1 MREHK
6 RLRLAFY
13 IGAAGVAL
21 LFICV
26 GVVLHSQSFR
36 NYALEQIVQAA
47 QQSTGTRIAVKDMAL
62 TWRPLAIEFD
72 GISAQSRGV
81 SGRDPLFTAARVR
94 VNLKLIPLLHRSIDV
109 EEVDI
114 ERPAV
119 YIRTAANGQ
128 TNLPAMPGDAVSD
141 SGFET
146 QIALLLIRD
155 GLISYDD
162 RQIPLSAELRN
173 FHGQVGFDREANSYK
188 GQIAYDAGRIETPQ
202 VRTFEHSAELRF
214 VANAAHCVIE
224 SLDVAMLHSHLR
236 AHGDLATYT
245 SPVFTGAY
253 SGEVSGEDLRWITRN
268 ASVPVGDMSLQG
280 EVVYRTAQGATLLDR
295 VILHGNFESGAL
307 IVPANKSKVLLKQV
321 RAGYR
326 LDGGKLYVDGV
337 RAGAFGGRVTS
348 DSNVINLKSSGGEF
362 HVVVNGAAIQQA
374 GHDMGIASHGMEV
387 VGIADVD
394 VSGKWKNNIGD
405 ATVKAHAVIRRP
417 EQVQAEQVQAAKG
430 VIPLEGVI
438 NVEYNAAQDRATFG
452 ASNLRT
458 VNEQLSVTGVLSRNS
473 SLNVHFASSDLHE
486 LGALIDSVTTSVKAH
501 GLGAYDLH
509 GSAEFTGKVSGAV
522 KDPHF
527 EGLLAASNLQIEG
540 TTWRTLQ
547 GRVGA
552 DAHSVQIQDGS
563 LLGQAKERVRFDG
576 GIKLINWSVDPAAPL
591 SLHAS
596 VQNVSAA
603 EAQRLGRTSYPV
615 TGLLSGELS
624 LSGSERSPAGRGHV
638 ELVQGVV
645 WNEPVNAFSVDFD
658 ADRQSVHVTSTVRAP
673 AGAVTAKATYDL
685 GSRRYQ
691 VQGQTQNLKLEQV
704 HILQQR
710 QDSVSGQ
717 LTAEV
722 SGSGTLDDPQLSGRA
737 QIPSLGVRGETFA
750 GVDAQVTVRN
760 KHADLSLHSA
770 INQNQLQV
778 KGGVELTGA
787 YPATIALDTGSV
799 EIGPLLDKFAPGGA
813 QGATGQMEIHAT
825 LNGPL
830 NEPAQIQAHAEIPSI
845 RLRTKSIDLAS
856 AKPIKLDYR
865 AGVLQVDSAELKG
878 NGTDIRVSGSLPVQG
893 AGDMNLS
900 ANGTLD
906 LGLLQDWTGGGHSS
920 GQVDVELTAKGKKTE
935 PVIQGRVRIANAVYT
950 SDSLPVGI
958 ESLNGDISIDG
969 NRLQIAKLSGTAG
982 GGTVSVSGSATYGNN
997 TSFNLALGATSV
1009 RVRQNGVR
1017 AVVDANLAWSGT
1029 TTTSILGG
1037 RVTVDK
1043 LSFNQGSD
1051 LAEIISQLSGD
1062 NTVSDSSSSTHSV
1075 KLNVAVQSSNNL
1087 NLASSQLSIGGSANL
1102 NVVGNL
1108 ADPIILGRVALTSG
1122 EVFFLGKRFEIQNG
1136 TIAFANTVR
1145 TEPVVSLYVN
1155 TVVDQ
1160 YTITINLSGRVD
1172 HLKTSYTS
1180 DPSLSTADIINLL
1193 AFGQTTADAASNTT
1207 SPASLGAE
1215 SAVASAAGSQ
1225 VASQVQKLTGISQ
1238 LTLNPLAGNNQNP
1251 GSQVAIQ
1258 QRVSGNILLTFGTD
1272 VTDAQNQT
1280 IQVQYQVKRNVS
1292 VSVLRDEFGGYGFDV
1307 RYHKAF

>member
-1 MREHK
+1 MRERK
-6 RLRLAFY
+6 TMRLAFY
-13 IGAAGVAL
+13 IGVAGVAL
-21 LFICV
+21 LFICA
-26 GVVLHSQSFR
+26 GVILHSQAFR
-36 NYALEQIVQAA
+36 NYALEQIVETAE
-47 QQSTGTRIAVKDMAL
+47 QSTGTRIAVKNMAL
-62 TWRPLAIEFD
+62 TWCPLAIEFD
-72 GISAQSRGV
+72 DISAQGRDV

-94 VNLKLIPLLHRSIDV
+94 VSLKLLPLLHRSIDV

-114 ERPAV
+114 DQPAV

-128 TNLPAMPGDAVSD
+128 TNLPAMPSGSVSG
-141 SGFET
+141 SGLQT
-146 QIALLLIRD
+146 RIALLLIRD

-173 FHGQVGFDREANSYK
+173 FHGQVGFDHEADSYK
-188 GQIAYDAGRIETPQ
+188 GQLAYDAGSIETAE
-202 VRTFEHSAELRF
+202 VRTFEHSAELHF

-224 SLDVAMLHSHLR
+224 SLDVAILRSHLW
-236 AHGDLATYT
+236 AHGELTNYK

-253 SGEVSGEDLRWITRN
+253 LGTVSGEDLRWISRN

-280 EVVYRTAQGATLLDR
+280 DVAYRTAQGQTLLDR
-295 VILHGNFESGAL
+295 AEVHGNFESGAL
-307 IVPANKSKVLLKQV
+307 IVPANRSRVSLKQV
-321 RAGYR
+321 RASYR
-326 LDGGKLYVDGV
+326 LEGGKLYVNGV

-348 DSNVINLKSSGGEF
+348 DSNVINLRSSGGEV
-362 HVVVNGAAIQQA
+362 HVAIGGAAIQRA
-374 GHDMGIASHGMEV
+374 GNELGIASHGMEV

-405 ATVKAHAVIRRP
+405 ATVRAHVVIRRP
-417 EQVQAEQVQAAKG
+417 EQLQPAKAML
-430 VIPLEGVI
+430 PLEGVVD
-438 NVEYNAAQDRATFG
+438 VEYDAAHDRATFG
-452 ASNLRT
+452 PSNLRT
-458 VNEQLSVTGVLSRNS
+458 VNEQLSVTGLLSSNS
-473 SLNVHFASSDLHE
+473 NLNVHFASSDLHE
-486 LGALIDSVTTSVKAH
+486 LGALIDTVTPSNKPN
-501 GLGAYDLH
+501 GIGAYDLH
-509 GSAEFTGKVSGAV
+509 GSAEFTGRVSGTV
-522 KDPHF
+522 KNPHF

-547 GRVGA
+547 ARLGV
-552 DAHSVQIQDGS
+552 DAHSFQVYDGS
-563 LLGQAKERVRFDG
+563 LLGQAKERVSLKG
-576 GIKLINWSVDPAAPL
+576 GIKLANWSVDPAAPL

-596 VQNVSAA
+596 IQNVSAA
-603 EAQRLGRTSYPV
+603 ELQRLGKTSYPV
-615 TGLLSGELS
+615 AGLLSGELS
-624 LSGSERSPAGRGHV
+624 VSGSERSPVGRGHV
-638 ELVQGVV
+638 ELVQGMF
-645 WNEPVNAFSVDFD
+645 WNEPVNAFTVDFD
-658 ADRQSVHVTSTVRAP
+658 ADKQMVHGSSTVRAP
-673 AGAVTAKATYDL
+673 AGALTAKATYDL

-704 HILQQR
+704 HLLQQS

-737 QIPSLGVRGETFA
+737 QIPSLAMRGETFT

-760 KHADLSLHSA
+760 KHADVSLRSA
-770 INQNQLQV
+770 INQNSLQV

-787 YPATIALDTGSV
+787 YPATIALDTGNV
-799 EIGPLLDKFAPGGA
+799 EIGPLLAKFVPGHAKGT
-813 QGATGQMEIHAT
+813 TGEMEIHAT

-830 NEPAQIQAHAEIPSI
+830 KEPAKIQAHAEIPSI
-845 RLRTKSIDLAS
+845 GLQTKSIDLAN

-893 AGDMNLS
+893 AGDMNL
-900 ANGTLD
+900 AAKGTLD

-920 GQVDVELTAKGKKTE
+920 GRVDVELTAKGKKTE

-950 SDSLPVGI
+950 SDTLPVGI
-958 ESLNGDISIDG
+958 ESLNGDISIVG
-969 NRLQIAKLSGTAG
+969 NRLQIANLSGTAG
-982 GGTVSVSGSATYGNN
+982 GGTVSVQGSAIYGNN

-1009 RVRQNGVR
+1009 RVRQSGVR
-1017 AVVDANLAWSGT
+1017 AVVDANLSWSGT
-1029 TTTSILGG
+1029 TTASNLGG

-1062 NTVSDSSSSTHSV
+1062 NTVSDSSRSTHSV
-1075 KLNVAVQSSNNL
+1075 KLNVAVQSSSNL

-1160 YTITINLSGRVD
+1160 YTITINLSGPVD

-1180 DPSLSTADIINLL
+1180 DPALSTADIINLL
-1193 AFGQTTADAASNTT
+1193 AFGQTTANAASSAA
-1207 SPASLGAE
+1207 SPGSLGAE

>member
-6 RLRLAFY
+6 RIRLAFY
-13 IGAAGVAL
+13 IGVAGVAF
-21 LFICV
+21 LFICA
-26 GVVLHSQSFR
+26 GVILHSQSFR

-47 QQSTGTRIAVKDMAL
+47 QQGTETRIAVQSMTL
-62 TWRPLAIEFD
+62 TWRPLAIELD
-72 GISAQSRGV
+72 GISAQSRDASDG
-81 SGRDPLFTAARVR
+81 DPLFTAARVR
-94 VNLKLIPLLHRSIDV
+94 VNLKLLPLLRRSIDV
-109 EEVDI
+109 EKVDI
-114 ERPAV
+114 DRPAV
-119 YIRTAANGQ
+119 YMRTAANGQ
-128 TNLPAMPGDAVSD
+128 TNLPAMPSD
-141 SGFET
+141 SVSGPGFQT
-146 QIALLLIRD
+146 QIALLLIRN

-173 FHGQVGFDREANSYK
+173 FHGQVGFDRATDSYK
-188 GQIAYDAGRIETPQ
+188 GQIAYDAGRIETTE
-202 VRTFEHSAELRF
+202 VRTFEHSAKLHF

-224 SLDVAMLHSHLR
+224 SLDVALLHSHLR
-236 AHGDLATYT
+236 AHGDLTDYK
-245 SPVFTGAY
+245 SPVFKGAY
-253 SGEVSGEDLRWITRN
+253 SGEVSGDDLRWITRD

-280 EVVYRTAQGATLLDR
+280 EVAYRTAQGQTLLDR
-295 VILHGNFESGAL
+295 ADLHGNFESGAL
-307 IVPANKSKVLLKQV
+307 IVPANRSKVLLKQV

-326 LDGGKLYVDGV
+326 LEGGKLYVDGV

-348 DSNVINLKSSGGEF
+348 DSNVINLKSRGGEF
-362 HVVVNGAAIQQA
+362 HVVINGAAIQQA
-374 GHDMGIASHGMEV
+374 GNELGIASHGMEV
-387 VGIADVD
+387 AGVADVEL
-394 VSGKWKNNIGD
+394 SGKWKNNIGD
-405 ATVKAHAVIRRP
+405 ATVKAHSVIRQP
-417 EQVQAEQVQAAKG
+417 EEVQLAKG
-430 VIPLEGVI
+430 VIPLEGVV
-438 NVEYNAAQDRATFG
+438 NVEYDAAHDRATFG
-452 ASNLRT
+452 PSNLRT
-458 VNEQLSVTGVLSRNS
+458 VNEQLSVTGVLSSNS
-473 SLNVHFASSDLHE
+473 SLNVHFTSSDLHE
-486 LGALIDSVTTSVKAH
+486 LGALIDSVTASDKAN

-527 EGLLAASNLQIEG
+527 EGLLAASNLQMEG
-540 TTWRTLQ
+540 TAWRTWQ
-547 GRVGA
+547 ARVGV
-552 DAHSVQIQDGS
+552 DAHSLRIQDGS
-563 LLGQAKERVRFDG
+563 LLGQAKERVSFNG
-576 GIKLINWSVDPAAPL
+576 GIKLANWSLDPAAPL
-591 SLHAS
+591 SLHANI
-596 VQNVSAA
+596 QNVSAA
-603 EAQRLGRTSYPV
+603 EVQRLGRTSYPV
-615 TGLLSGELS
+615 AGLLNGELS
-624 LSGSERSPAGRGHV
+624 LSGSERSPLGRGHV
-638 ELVQGVV
+638 ELVQGMV
-645 WNEPVNAFSVDFD
+645 WNEPVNAFTVDFD
-658 ADRQSVHVTSTVRAP
+658 ADKQMVHANSTVRAP
-673 AGAVTAKATYDL
+673 AGAVTAKGTYDL

-704 HILQQR
+704 HILQES

-722 SGSGTLDDPQLSGRA
+722 SGSGTLDDPQLTGRA
-737 QIPSLGVRGETFA
+737 QIPSLGMRGETFT
-750 GVDAQVTVRN
+750 GVDAQVTVQN
-760 KHADLSLHSA
+760 KHADVSLRSV
-770 INQNQLQV
+770 INQNSLQV

-787 YPATIALDTGSV
+787 YPATISLDTGDV
-799 EIGPLLDKFAPGGA
+799 EIGRLLSKFAPGRAPGT
-813 QGATGQMEIHAT
+813 TGEMEIHAT

-830 NEPAQIQAHAEIPSI
+830 KEPAQIQAHAEIPSI
-845 RLRTKSIDLAS
+845 RLRTQSIDLAN
-856 AKPIKLDYR
+856 AKPIQLDYR

-878 NGTDIRVSGSLPVQG
+878 NGTDIRLSGSLPVQG
-893 AGDMNLS
+893 AGDMS
-900 ANGTLD
+900 FAANGTLD
-906 LGLLQDWTGGGHSS
+906 LRLLQDWTGGGHSS
-920 GQVDVELTAKGKKTE
+920 GQVDVELTAKGKKSE
-935 PVIQGRVRIANAVYT
+935 PTIQGHVRIANAVYT
-950 SDSLPVGI
+950 SESLPVGI

-969 NRLQIAKLSGTAG
+969 NRLQIANLSGTAG
-982 GGTVSVSGSATYGNN
+982 GGTLSVSGSAIYGNN

-1017 AVVDANLAWSGT
+1017 AVVDANLSWNGT
-1029 TTTSILGG
+1029 TTASNLGG

-1062 NTVSDSSSSTHSV
+1062 NTVSDSSGSTNGV

-1160 YTITINLSGRVD
+1160 YTITINLSGPVD

-1180 DPSLSTADIINLL
+1180 DPALSTADIINLL
-1193 AFGQTTADAASNTT
+1193 AFGQTTADAASGAA
-1207 SPASLGAE
+1207 SSGSLG
-1215 SAVASAAGSQ
+1215 SQSVVASAAGSQ

-1238 LTLNPLAGNNQNP
+1238 LTLNPVAGNNQNP

-1272 VTDAQNQT
+1272 VTDSQNQT

-1292 VSVLRDEFGGYGFDV
+1292 VSVLWDEFGGYGFDV

>member
-1 MREHK
+1 MREH
-6 RLRLAFY
+6 RTMRLAFY
-13 IGAAGVAL
+13 MGAAGVAL
-21 LFICV
+21 LFLCV
-26 GVVLHSQSFR
+26 GVILHSQAFR
-36 NYALEQIVQAA
+36 NYALRQIVEAGE
-47 QQSTGTRIAVKDMAL
+47 QSTGTRIAVQNMAL

-72 GISAQSRGV
+72 GISAQSREV

-94 VNLKLIPLLHRSIDV
+94 VNLKLIPLLHRS
-109 EEVDI
+109 VDI
-114 ERPAV
+114 EKVDIDRPAV

-128 TNLPAMPGDAVSD
+128 TNLPVMPSDAVSG
-141 SGFET
+141 SGFQT
-146 QIALLLIRD
+146 QIALLLIRN

-173 FHGQVGFDREANSYK
+173 FHGQVAFDRAADSYK
-188 GQIAYDAGRIETPQ
+188 GQIAYDAGHIETAE
-202 VRTFEHSAELRF
+202 VRTFEHSAELHF
-214 VANAAHCVIE
+214 AANAAHCVIE
-224 SLDVAMLHSHLR
+224 SLDVAMLHSHLL
-236 AHGDLATYT
+236 AHGDLADYK
-245 SPVFTGAY
+245 SPVFIGAY
-253 SGEVSGEDLRWITRN
+253 SGEVSGEDLRWIMRN
-268 ASVPVGDMSLQG
+268 ASVPVGDMSSQG
-280 EVVYRTAQGATLLDR
+280 EVAYRTAQGQTLLDR
-295 VILHGNFESGAL
+295 VILRGNFESGAL

-326 LDGGKLYVDGV
+326 LEGGELYVDGV

-362 HVVVNGAAIQQA
+362 HVAINAVAIQQA
-374 GHDMGIASHGMEV
+374 ANELRIASPGMEV
-387 VGIADVD
+387 VGIADVE
-394 VSGKWKNNIGD
+394 VSGKWKKNIGD
-405 ATVKAHAVIRRP
+405 ATVEAHAVIRRP
-417 EQVQAEQVQAAKG
+417 EQVQPAKG
-430 VIPLEGVI
+430 VIPFEGVV
-438 NVEYNAAQDRATFG
+438 NVEYDAAHDRATFG
-452 ASNLRT
+452 PSNLRT
-458 VNEQLSVTGVLSRNS
+458 ATEQLSVTGVMSSNS

-486 LGALIDSVTTSVKAH
+486 LGALIDSVTASDKAN
-501 GLGAYDLH
+501 GIGAYDLH

-527 EGLLAASNLQIEG
+527 EGLLAVRNLQIEG
-540 TTWRTLQ
+540 TTWRTVQ
-547 GRVGA
+547 ARVGA
-552 DAHSVQIQDGS
+552 DARSFQIQDGS

-576 GIKLINWSVDPAAPL
+576 RIKLANWSVDPAAPL

-596 VQNVSAA
+596 VQNVSAD
-603 EAQRLGRTSYPV
+603 ELQRLGKTSYPV
-615 TGLLSGELS
+615 AGLLNGELT
-624 LSGSERSPAGRGHV
+624 LSGSERSSVGRGHV
-638 ELVQGVV
+638 ELAQGIV
-645 WNEPVNAFSVDFD
+645 WNEPVNAFTVDFE
-658 ADRQSVHVTSTVRAP
+658 ADRQMVHATTTVRAP
-673 AGAVTAKATYDL
+673 AGAVTVKATYDL

-704 HILQQR
+704 HILQQS

-722 SGSGTLDDPQLSGRA
+722 SGSGMLDDPQLTGRA
-737 QIPSLGVRGETFA
+737 QIPSLAVRGETFT
-750 GVDAQVTVRN
+750 GVDAEVTVRN
-760 KHADLSLHSA
+760 KHADLSLRSA

-787 YPATIALDTGSV
+787 YPATIALDTGNV
-799 EIGPLLDKFAPGGA
+799 EIGPLLSRFAPGGA
-813 QGATGQMEIHAT
+813 QGATGHMEIHAT

-830 NEPAQIQAHAEIPSI
+830 KEPAQIQAHAEIPSI
-845 RLRTKSIDLAS
+845 RLRTNSIDLAS

-865 AGVLQVDSAELKG
+865 GGVLQIDSAELKG
-878 NGTDIRVSGSLPVQG
+878 NGTDIRLSGSLPVQG
-893 AGDMNLS
+893 AGDMNLA

-935 PVIQGRVRIANAVYT
+935 PTIQGRVRIVNAVYIA
-950 SDSLPVGI
+950 DSLPVGI

-969 NRLQIAKLSGTAG
+969 NRLQIANLSGTAG
-982 GGTVSVSGSATYGNN
+982 GGTVSVSGSAIYGNN

-1017 AVVDANLAWSGT
+1017 AVVDANLSWNGT
-1029 TTTSILGG
+1029 TTASNLGG

-1145 TEPVVSLYVN
+1145 TQPVVSLYVN

-1160 YTITINLSGRVD
+1160 YTITINLSGPVE

-1180 DPSLSTADIINLL
+1180 EPALSTADIINLL
-1193 AFGQTTADAASNTT
+1193 AFGQTTADAASNVAG
-1207 SPASLGAE
+1207 PASLGAE

>member
-6 RLRLAFY
+6 RIRLAFY

-21 LFICV
+21 LFICA
-26 GVVLHSQSFR
+26 GVILHSQAFR
-36 NYALEQIVQAA
+36 NYALEQIVEVA
-47 QQSTGTRIAVKDMAL
+47 QQSTGTRIAVQNMAL

-72 GISAQSRGV
+72 GISAQSREV

-94 VNLKLIPLLHRSIDV
+94 VNLKLLPLLHRSIDV
-109 EEVDI
+109 EKVDI

-128 TNLPAMPGDAVSD
+128 TNLPVMPSD
-141 SGFET
+141 SVSGSGFQT
-146 QIALLLIRD
+146 QIALLLIRN

-173 FHGQVGFDREANSYK
+173 FHGQVAFDHQADSYK
-188 GQIAYDAGRIETPQ
+188 GQIAYDSGRIETTE
-202 VRTFEHSAELRF
+202 VRTFEHSAELHF

-224 SLDVAMLHSHLR
+224 SLDVALLHSHLR
-236 AHGDLATYT
+236 AHGDLTNYK
-245 SPVFTGAY
+245 SPVFMGAY
-253 SGEVSGEDLRWITRN
+253 QAEVSGEDLRWITKD

-280 EVVYRTAQGATLLDR
+280 EAAYRTAQGQTLLDR
-295 VILHGNFESGAL
+295 VDLHGNFESGAL
-307 IVPANKSKVLLKQV
+307 VVPANRSKVLLKQV

-326 LDGGKLYVDGV
+326 LEGGKLFVDGV
-337 RAGAFGGRVTS
+337 RAGAFGGRVTA

-362 HVVVNGAAIQQA
+362 HVVINGAAIQQA
-374 GHDMGIASHGMEV
+374 GNELGIARHSMEV

-405 ATVKAHAVIRRP
+405 AMVKAHAVIRQP
-417 EQVQAEQVQAAKG
+417 EEVQPAKG
-430 VIPLEGVI
+430 VIPLEGVV
-438 NVEYNAAQDRATFG
+438 NVEYDAAHDRATFG
-452 ASNLRT
+452 PSNLRT
-458 VNEQLSVTGVLSRNS
+458 VNEQLSVTGVLSSNS
-473 SLNVHFASSDLHE
+473 SLNVHFTSSDLHE
-486 LGALIDSVTTSVKAH
+486 LGALIDSVTVSDKPN
-501 GLGAYDLH
+501 GIGAYDLH

-547 GRVGA
+547 ARVGV
-552 DAHSVQIQDGS
+552 DAHSLQIQDGS
-563 LLGQAKERVRFDG
+563 LLGQAKERVSFNG
-576 GIKLINWSVDPAAPL
+576 GVKLANWSLDPAAPV
-591 SLHAS
+591 SLHANI
-596 VQNVSAA
+596 QNVSAA
-603 EAQRLGRTSYPV
+603 ELQRLGRTSYPV
-615 TGLLSGELS
+615 AGLLNGELS
-624 LSGSERSPAGRGHV
+624 LSGSERSPVGRGHV
-638 ELVQGVV
+638 ELVQGIV
-645 WNEPVNAFSVDFD
+645 WNEPVNAFTVEFD
-658 ADRQSVHVTSTVRAP
+658 ADKQKVHATSTVRAP
-673 AGAVTAKATYDL
+673 AGALTAKGTYDL
-685 GSRRYQ
+685 GARRYQ

-704 HILQQR
+704 HILQQS

-722 SGSGTLDDPQLSGRA
+722 SGSGTLDDPQLTGRV
-737 QIPSLGVRGETFA
+737 QIPSLGMRGETFT
-750 GVDAQVTVRN
+750 GVDAQVTVQN
-760 KHADLSLHSA
+760 KHADVSLRSV
-770 INQNQLQV
+770 INQNSVQV

-787 YPATIALDTGSV
+787 YPATIALDTGNV
-799 EIGPLLDKFAPGGA
+799 EIGPLLDKFAPGRAPGT
-813 QGATGQMEIHAT
+813 TGELEIHAT

-830 NEPAQIQAHAEIPSI
+830 KEPAQIQAHAEIPSI
-845 RLRTKSIDLAS
+845 RLRTKSIDLAN
-856 AKPIKLDYR
+856 AKPMKLDYR

-878 NGTDIRVSGSLPVQG
+878 NGTDIRVTGSLPVQG
-893 AGDMNLS
+893 TGDMNLS

-935 PVIQGRVRIANAVYT
+935 PTIQGRVRIANAVYT
-950 SDSLPVGI
+950 SDSFPVGI

-969 NRLQIAKLSGTAG
+969 NRLQIANLSGTAG
-982 GGTVSVSGSATYGNN
+982 GGTVSVSGSAIYGSN

-1017 AVVDANLAWSGT
+1017 AVVDANLSWNGT
-1029 TTTSILGG
+1029 TTASNLGG

-1051 LAEIISQLSGD
+1051 LAEIISQVSGD
-1062 NTVSDSSSSTHSV
+1062 NTVSDSSGSTHSV

-1160 YTITINLSGRVD
+1160 YTITINLSGPVD

-1180 DPSLSTADIINLL
+1180 DPALSTADIINLL
-1193 AFGQTTADAASNTT
+1193 AFGQTTADAAS
-1207 SPASLGAE
+1207 SAASSGSL
-1215 SAVASAAGSQ
+1215 SSQSVVASAAGSQ

-1238 LTLNPLAGNNQNP
+1238 LTLNPRAGDTQNP

-1272 VTDAQNQT
+1272 VTDSQNQT

-1292 VSVLRDEFGGYGFDV
+1292 VSVLWDEFGGYGFDV

>member
-1 MREHK
+1 MRK
-6 RLRLAFY
+6 YKTMRLAFY

-21 LFICV
+21 LFISA
-26 GVVLHSQSFR
+26 GVILHSQAFR
-36 NYALEQIVQAA
+36 KYALEQIVQVAH
-47 QQSTGTRIAVKDMAL
+47 QSTGTRIAVQNMAL

-72 GISAQSRGV
+72 GISAQSRDV
-81 SGRDPLFTAARVR
+81 SGRGPLFTAVRVR
-94 VNLKLIPLLHRSIDV
+94 VNLKLLPLLHRSIDV
-109 EEVDI
+109 EKVDI
-114 ERPAV
+114 DRPTI

-128 TNLPAMPGDAVSD
+128 TNLPVMPSDAVSGP
-141 SGFET
+141 GFQT

-173 FHGQVGFDREANSYK
+173 FHGQVGFDREADSYK
-188 GQIAYDAGRIETPQ
+188 GQIAYDAGRIETPE
-202 VRTFEHSAELRF
+202 VRTFEHSAELHF
-214 VANAAHCVIE
+214 VANSAHCVIE
-224 SLDVAMLHSHLR
+224 SLDLAMLHSHLR
-236 AHGDLATYT
+236 ARGDLTNYK
-245 SPVFTGAY
+245 SPVFIGAY
-253 SGEVSGEDLRWITRN
+253 SGDVSGEDLRWITRN
-268 ASVPVGDMSLQG
+268 TSVPLGDMSSQG
-280 EVVYRTAQGATLLDR
+280 EVAYRTAQGQTLLDR
-295 VILHGNFESGAL
+295 VEIHGNFESGAL

-321 RAGYR
+321 HAGCR
-326 LDGGKLYVDGV
+326 LERGKLHVDGV
-337 RAGAFGGRVTS
+337 RAGAFGGRVTA
-348 DSNVINLKSSGGEF
+348 DSNIINLKSSGGEF
-362 HVVVNGAAIQQA
+362 HVVINGAAIQQA
-374 GHDMGIASHGMEV
+374 GKELGIAARDMEV
-387 VGIADVD
+387 AGIADVD
-394 VSGKWKNNIGD
+394 FRGKWKNNIGD
-405 ATVKAHAVIRRP
+405 AMVEAHAVVRQP
-417 EQVQAEQVQAAKG
+417 EQLGPQVQPEKG
-430 VIPLEGVI
+430 VIPLEGVVD
-438 NVEYNAAQDRATFG
+438 VEYDAAHDRATFG
-452 ASNLRT
+452 PSNLRT
-458 VNEQLSVTGVLSRNS
+458 VNEQLSVTGVMSSNS
-473 SLNVHFASSDLHE
+473 SLNVHFASSDLHD
-486 LGALIDSVTTSVKAH
+486 LGALIDSVTASDKAN
-501 GLGAYDLH
+501 GIGAYDLH

-527 EGLLAASNLQIEG
+527 EGLLAANNLQIEA
-540 TTWRTLQ
+540 TAWRTLQ
-547 GRVGA
+547 AHVGV
-552 DAHSVQIQDGS
+552 DAHSFQIQDGS

-576 GIKLINWSVDPAAPL
+576 GIRLANWSIDPAAPL

-596 VQNVSAA
+596 VQNVPVD
-603 EAQRLGRTSYPV
+603 ELQRLGKTSYPV
-615 TGLLSGELS
+615 AGLLNGELA
-624 LSGSERSPAGRGHV
+624 LSGSERSPKGRGHV
-638 ELVQGVV
+638 ELVQGIV
-645 WNEPVNAFSVDFD
+645 WNEPVNAFTVDFD
-658 ADRQSVHVTSTVRAP
+658 ADRQMVHASSTVRAP
-673 AGAVTAKATYDL
+673 AGAVTAKGSYDL
-685 GSRRYQ
+685 ESRRYQ
-691 VQGQTQNLKLEQV
+691 AQGQTQNLKLEQV
-704 HILQQR
+704 HILQQS
-710 QDSVSGQ
+710 QDSVSGL

-737 QIPSLGVRGETFA
+737 QIPALAVRGETLT
-750 GVDAQVTVRN
+750 GLDAQVTVRN
-760 KHADLSLHSA
+760 KHADVSLRSA
-770 INQNQLQV
+770 INQNQLQM

-787 YPATIALDTGSV
+787 YLATIALDTGNV
-799 EIGPLLDKFAPGGA
+799 EIGPLLAKFAPGGA
-813 QGATGQMEIHAT
+813 QGTTGQMEIHAT

-830 NEPAQIQAHAEIPSI
+830 KEPAQIQAHAEIPSI
-845 RLRTKSIDLAS
+845 RLQTKSIDLAS

-865 AGVLQVDSAELKG
+865 AGVLRVDSAELKG
-878 NGTDIRVSGSLPVQG
+878 NGTDIRLSGSLPVQG
-893 AGDMNLS
+893 AGDMNLA

-920 GQVDVELTAKGKKTE
+920 GRVDVELTAKGKKTE
-935 PVIQGRVRIANAVYT
+935 PTMQGRVRIANAVYT

-969 NRLQIAKLSGTAG
+969 NRLQIANLSGTAG
-982 GGTVSVSGSATYGNN
+982 GGTVSVSGSAIYGSN

-1017 AVVDANLAWSGT
+1017 AVVDANLSWSGT
-1029 TTTSILGG
+1029 TTASNLGG

-1075 KLNVAVQSSNNL
+1075 KLNVAVQSSSNL

-1145 TEPVVSLYVN
+1145 TQPVVNLYVN

-1180 DPSLSTADIINLL
+1180 DPAISTADIINLL
-1193 AFGQTTADAASNTT
+1193 AFGQTTADAASNVAG
-1207 SPASLGAE
+1207 PASLGAE